1 MKHMNLKS
9 SVLLVRVEEAL
20 RLRGWYLT
28 EALDAWHRGRTKLM
42 TYYVLDSNA
51 DVLEHYTRLID
62 LAMDLQVILQGEM
75 VDGRDWSP
83 AERAFWQVSGPV
95 TQAQLDAIGELI
107 GGEKFDLAEYT
118 KSHQERS
125 RAIRKIKPLPECIAS
140 GKFVIYQ

>member
-1 MKHMNLKS
+1 MKHMSLKP
-9 SVLLVRVEEAL
+9 SVLLARVEEAL

-28 EALDAWHRGRTKLM
+28 EALDAWHRGRMKLT

-83 AERAFWQVSGPV
+83 AERAFWQVSGPA

-107 GGEKFDLAEYT
+107 GGEKFDLAEHT
-118 KSHQERS
+118 KSHQERLYKTG
-125 RAIRKIKPLPECIAS
+125 RRKPLPLCISS
-140 GKFVIYQ
+140 GKFFIVQ